1 MRANGKK
8 ESNTAMVCGKAH
20 KAIRISGNGS
30 IVKRRDSGFTLG
42 KIWIST
48 RVCGSRT

>member
-8 ESNTAMVCGKAH
+8 ESSTATVCGKALR
-20 KAIRISGNGS
+20 AIRISGSGS
-30 IVKRRDSGFTLG
+30 IVKHRGSGFTLG

>member
-8 ESNTAMVCGKAH
+8 ESSTATVCGKALR
-20 KAIRISGNGS
+20 AIRISVSGS
-30 IVKRRDSGFTLG
+30 IVKRKGLAFTLG
-42 KIWIST
+42 KIRIST